1 MCRTHEDGACRQMR
15 RLIALSFLA
24 VICAVPL
31 EAQIISTRAGTVKKV
46 EGEAFYRC
54 HLNEKEAS
62 PLEKGLKLHEED
74 TLLTTKEASVVITL
88 NPDSYLLVGADAF
101 LRVKQTTLDA
111 MHFDIERGEIFV
123 FVRSLED
130 GVSLVIHTPPAV
142 LMVYEKGDYRFLV
155 EENGNTE
162 ANVVRGKLRYTDNQ
176 NNPVRVK
183 KGKKVNFVKRASG
196 TLQIPGN

>member
-1 MCRTHEDGACRQMR
+1 M
-15 RLIALSFLA
+15 
-24 VICAVPL
+24 
-31 EAQIISTRAGTVKKV
+31 
-46 EGEAFYRC
+46 
-54 HLNEKEAS
+54 
-62 PLEKGLKLHEED
+62 
-74 TLLTTKEASVVITL
+74 LTTKEASVVITL